1 MLILINKKDSYADVV
16 VMKMLSGNDV
26 VDCVRMMMLIV
37 LPEDF
42 VSEKKNSD

>member
-1 MLILINKKDSYADVV
+1 MLNLFNKKGSYANVV
-16 VMKMLSGNDV
+16 EMIMLSGNDI

-42 VSEKKNSD
+42 VSEKKNSR